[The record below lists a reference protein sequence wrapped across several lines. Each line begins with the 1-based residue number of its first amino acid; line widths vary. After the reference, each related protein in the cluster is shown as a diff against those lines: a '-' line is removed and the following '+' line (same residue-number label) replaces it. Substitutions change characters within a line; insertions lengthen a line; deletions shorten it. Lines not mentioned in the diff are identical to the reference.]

1 MCRNSNIAQSHSQG
15 PGFGILYELDC
26 VIENHAILC
35 ARMCVYNQPTPLR
48 MMCSLLLSEKDV
60 LLQSQTR
67 YRTSWA
73 VLDSDRTMCPYELW
87 DLQPEQHVRQ
97 GQGERKML
105 ALLELAAD
113 VVGVTKWRSD
123 LVVEV

>member
-1 MCRNSNIAQSHSQG
+1 
-15 PGFGILYELDC
+15 
-26 VIENHAILC
+26 
-35 ARMCVYNQPTPLR
+35 MCVYNQPTPLR
-48 MMCSLLLSEKDV
+48 MMCSLFLSEKDV

-97 GQGERKML
+97 G
-105 ALLELAAD
+105 
-113 VVGVTKWRSD
+113 
-123 LVVEV
+123 